1 MFCHILPYSAYA
13 SDLSLLSFTIPNSLL
28 RTEVTNSHCTPADFY
43 ITPPVTIEAFC
54 HILPYSAIFCLRSR
68 PLTVKLYCPQF
79 TLRTEFIGLK
89 NRFTNLSLYHG
100 TTPTG
105 EPPVLNQTNYFE
117 HIKRIIESQSYAVLA
132 LRSSVLSYN
141 LSLAL
146 SHTHTHS
153 LTHTL
158 SLSLLLYLSLSYTLT
173 LLLALIASSPLST
186 ASWIFYSAIFC
197 FPRRSLRKLPPYSI
211 SMVSTP
217 SLSWS
222 LYLPLSS

>member
-1 MFCHILPYSAYA
+1 MFRHILPYSAYA

-28 RTEVTNSHCTPADFY
+28 RTEVTNLHCTPADFY

-79 TLRTEFIGLK
+79 TLRTEFTGLK

-105 EPPVLNQTNYFE
+105 EPPVLNKTNYFE

-132 LRSSVLSYN
+132 LRSSILSYN

-153 LTHTL
+153 LTHSLSRSCSISLSHTL
-158 SLSLLLYLSLSYTLT
+158 SLSCSL
-173 LLLALIASSPLST
+173 
-186 ASWIFYSAIFC
+186 
-197 FPRRSLRKLPPYSI
+197 
-211 SMVSTP
+211 
-217 SLSWS
+217 
-222 LYLPLSS
+222 